1 MTLSDSVSEHDSDKE
16 SVELE
21 IDDYNFKDCSI
32 TRKVNPKTD
41 KIKSKTPLPKELTVA
56 QKTKLYIDQV
66 DKKVTKQSCTYT
78 CTLYIHNTH
87 VQYIHNT
94 HVYCLYTYKHFPK
107 LACFV
112 IEFLLLLR

>member
-78 CTLYIHNTH
+78 CTLYIHNT
-87 VQYIHNT
+87 QYTCTIYTQYTCLLFIH
-94 HVYCLYTYKHFPK
+94 
-107 LACFV
+107 
-112 IEFLLLLR
+112 I